1 MTYLEDQ
8 AAPNISVSD
17 FRLLRAASLIEKI
30 LSLSQV
36 MQIGESFSLK
46 KASPSCLA
54 RIGNCSTTDN
64 LILQFLS

>member
-1 MTYLEDQ
+1 
-8 AAPNISVSD
+8 
-17 FRLLRAASLIEKI
+17 LRAASLIEKI